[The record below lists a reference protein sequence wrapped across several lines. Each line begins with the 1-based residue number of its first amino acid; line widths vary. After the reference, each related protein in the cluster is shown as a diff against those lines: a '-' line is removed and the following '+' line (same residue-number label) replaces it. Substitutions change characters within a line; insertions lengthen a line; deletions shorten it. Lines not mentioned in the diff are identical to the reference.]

1 MGNSIKN
8 YEKKKRNEYSKEY
21 KEMQKIVHNAMIDR
35 INLPNNFKEKEKE
48 VFNNII
54 K

>member
-8 YEKKKRNEYSKEY
+8 YEKKKRNEYRKAY
-21 KEMQKIVHNAMIDR
+21 KEMQKIVHDTMLGK

-48 VFNNII
+48 V
-54 K
+54 